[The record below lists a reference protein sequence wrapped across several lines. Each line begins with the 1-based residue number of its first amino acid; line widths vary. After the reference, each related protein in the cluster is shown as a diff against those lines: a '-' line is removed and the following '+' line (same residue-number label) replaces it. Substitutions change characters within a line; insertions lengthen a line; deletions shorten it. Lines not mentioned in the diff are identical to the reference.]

1 MKTLKALLLAV
12 AMLVPPSFVGG
23 VFVAGTITATGCKS
37 RNLDPAGAY
46 QSDKTLY
53 TADKTIV
60 EAYEVMDA
68 FVKFEYSNRQ
78 ALASTPE
85 VGKAADEIR
94 RNAQK
99 WIKSAIGLRDAYA
112 GSPTPDNRSKL
123 DDAIRVLRQA
133 ITDAQRYISQ
143 GVKTKT

>member
-1 MKTLKALLLAV
+1 MKRKFGSFLA
-12 AMLVPPSFVGG
+12 AILIAVPPSFLGG
-23 VFVAGTITATGCKS
+23 AFVAGVMTVGCKS
-37 RNLDPAGAY
+37 RNLDPAGVY

-53 TADKTIV
+53 NADKTIV
-60 EAYEVMDA
+60 EAYDVMDA
-68 FVKFEYSNRQ
+68 FVRFEYNNRQ

-85 VGKAADEIR
+85 VSKAADEIR

-99 WIKSAIGLRDAYA
+99 WVKSAIGLRDAYA
-112 GSPTPDNRSKL
+112 GSPTPENRSKL